1 MTATPLNVI
10 LPEKEEWG
18 EIGLA
23 EEETPKMPL
32 SSVFGESFS
41 QYLQKLSRATGTPI
55 DYVALSLLVMSSVI
69 IGNKRTI
76 YVRNGWTDEP
86 VHLWGALV
94 GVPSAKKT
102 VSVKIIKKALRR
114 LVETRKMQ
122 YLNQKSIYRSA
133 LQRFNQSGGTDEEPK
148 KPIMRQLIINDS
160 TVEAIHR
167 VIDPE
172 NPECVCVF
180 RDELTGLM
188 GALSKYN
195 NGDRSFFLE
204 GYNGAPYNINRV
216 KYDEPILISKLSLS
230 ILGTIQ
236 PQKLK
241 SLLREADD
249 GFISRLLFAFP
260 DPIFSEEPDFEIDEG
275 KIRIIFEKLDQISSK
290 HQSISLD
297 EKAKEIFNQ
306 WHRENE
312 IETQKCIDELLQSSY
327 GKMGGQSVRL
337 ACSLEHIFWALSE
350 EKSGKN
356 TDDKPENPP
365 KLISKDTILKA
376 IVLIEDYFKPM
387 AEKVFCDCL
396 HPRADNVQRSF
407 LRYLKD
413 QKLEKFNVR
422 ELKHRNVFPK
432 NIDENEFLTNLIE
445 LNVIRRDMSGFP
457 PKGRPSKNY
466 VVNPKLMEM
475 KL

>member
-1 MTATPLNVI
+1 
-10 LPEKEEWG
+10 
-18 EIGLA
+18 
-23 EEETPKMPL
+23 
-32 SSVFGESFS
+32 
-41 QYLQKLSRATGTPI
+41 
-55 DYVALSLLVMSSVI
+55 VMSSVV

-94 GVPSAKKT
+94 GAPSAKKT
-102 VSVKIIKKALRR
+102 VSVKITKKALRR

-312 IETQKCIDELLQSSY
+312 IVTQKCVDELLQSSY

-337 ACSLEHIFWALSE
+337 ACSLEHIFWALS
-350 EKSGKN
+350 
-356 TDDKPENPP
+356 DKKEPP
-365 KLISKDTILKA
+365 RSISKDTMLKA

-396 HPRADNVQRSF
+396 HSRADNVQRSF

-445 LNVIRRDMSGFP
+445 LNVIRKDISGFP
-457 PKGRPSKNY
+457 PKGRPLKNY